1 MFIKLYLLTTIKLN
15 IANFQAF
22 KHAINKKIIIIIIEN
37 FYIVLFSDL
46 HKLIIMMVIVDN
58 FYTVLFSD
66 LHKLTVLY
74 K

>member
-1 MFIKLYLLTTIKLN
+1 MQLTRKL
-15 IANFQAF
+15 
-22 KHAINKKIIIIIIEN
+22 IIIMIIVDN

-46 HKLIIMMVIVDN
+46 HKLIIMMIIVHN

-74 K
+74 KCLFIFTKCIVQLNPLEK